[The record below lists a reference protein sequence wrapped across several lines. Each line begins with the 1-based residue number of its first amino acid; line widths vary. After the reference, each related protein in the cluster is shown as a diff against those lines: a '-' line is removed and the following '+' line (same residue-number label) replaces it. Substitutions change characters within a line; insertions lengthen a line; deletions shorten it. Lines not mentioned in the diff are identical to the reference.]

1 MSTSTSTSAGAGARY
16 AVGDLVR
23 ARAGDPDRH
32 TRLPRYVRGHAGE
45 VVALLGT
52 WALPD
57 ASAAGVREPEPCYAV
72 RFAAADLFGS
82 GDHTVTVD
90 LWESYLERA

>member
-1 MSTSTSTSAGAGARY
+1 MSYAAGDR
-16 AVGDLVR
+16 VR
-23 ARAGDPDRH
+23 ARAGDPDHH
-32 TRLPRYVRGHAGE
+32 TRLPRYARGQPGE
-45 VVALLGT
+45 VVALLGE
-52 WALPD
+52 WVLPD
-57 ASAAGVREPEPCYAV
+57 SAVAGQPTTQTCYAV

>member
-1 MSTSTSTSAGAGARY
+1 VSY
-16 AVGDLVR
+16 ALGDRVR

-32 TRLPRYVRGHAGE
+32 TRLPRYVRGQSGE
-45 VVALLGT
+45 VVALLGD
-52 WALPD
+52 WVLPD
-57 ASAAGVREPEPCYAV
+57 AWVAGRPATETCYAV
-72 RFAAADLFGS
+72 RFTAADLFGS

>member
-1 MSTSTSTSAGAGARY
+1 VSSAGVSYLAGAR
-16 AVGDLVR
+16 VR
-23 ARAGDPDRH
+23 VLPGDPEGH
-32 TRLPRYVRGHAGE
+32 TRVPRYVRGHTGE
-45 VVALLGT
+45 VVGALGQ

-57 ASAAGVREPEPCYAV
+57 ASVRGRTSTETCYAV
-72 RFAAADLFGS
+72 RFRAAELWGS

>member
-1 MSTSTSTSAGAGARY
+1 MIPVGAR
-16 AVGDLVR
+16 VR
-23 ARAGDPDRH
+23 ARNTDPDGH
-32 TRLPRYVRGHAGE
+32 TRIPRYVRGHTGE
-45 VVALLGT
+45 IVAVLGE

-57 ASAAGVREPEPCYAV
+57 ASARGARQPETCYAV
-72 RFAAADLFGS
+72 RFPAAELWGS

>member
-1 MSTSTSTSAGAGARY
+1 M
-16 AVGDLVR
+16 
-23 ARAGDPDRH
+23 RAGTPVRVRTLDADGH
-32 TRLPRYVRGHAGE
+32 TRAPRYVRGHTGE
-45 VVALLGT
+45 IVAVLGD

-57 ASAAGVREPEPCYAV
+57 ASARGERRVETCYAV
-72 RFAAADLFGS
+72 RFAGSDLFGA

>member
-1 MSTSTSTSAGAGARY
+1 VTYAAGDR
-16 AVGDLVR
+16 VR
-23 ARAGDPDRH
+23 AKPGDPDHH
-32 TRLPRYVRGHAGE
+32 TRVPRYVRGHTGE
-45 VVALLGT
+45 IVAPLGE

-57 ASAAGVREPEPCYAV
+57 ASVAGAARPQMCYAV
-72 RFAAADLFGS
+72 RFAAAELFGG

>member
-1 MSTSTSTSAGAGARY
+1 MSY
-16 AVGDLVR
+16 AVGERVR
-23 ARAGDPDRH
+23 ARAGDPDHH
-32 TRLPRYVRGHAGE
+32 TRLPRYVRGQAGE
-45 VVALLGT
+45 VVALLGD

-57 ASAAGVREPEPCYAV
+57 ASVAGVTRTETCYAV
-72 RFAAADLFGS
+72 RFSAADLFGN

>member
-1 MSTSTSTSAGAGARY
+1 MSYAAGDR
-16 AVGDLVR
+16 VR
-23 ARAGDPDRH
+23 ARAGDPDHH
-32 TRLPRYVRGHAGE
+32 TRLPGYVRGHAGE
-45 VVALLGT
+45 VVARLGD
-52 WALPD
+52 WVLPD
-57 ASAAGVREPEPCYAV
+57 GSVAGLARTETCYAV